1 MRVPLP
7 EVRDDRLV
15 ARRVTVP
22 ARDVAYVK
30 SILEA
35 SEGLA
40 CMFAERGGE
49 LLIVAPVS
57 RRAEL
62 DELVEDL
69 RAELGALVDA

>member
-1 MRVPLP
+1 VS
-7 EVRDDRLV
+7 
-15 ARRVTVP
+15 

-40 CMFAERGGE
+40 SMFAERGGE
-49 LLIVAPVS
+49 LLMVAPAS

-69 RAELGALVDA
+69 RVELGALVDA

>member
-1 MRVPLP
+1 
-7 EVRDDRLV
+7 
-15 ARRVTVP
+15 
-22 ARDVAYVK
+22 VK